1 MPRLDLILLPLL
13 GGYIFLITFNITKY
27 YHLRLERQKLIYNSL
42 AAAVLLSIFTYL
54 LDYYILKSNFSI
66 ICCLLKTKSLFEY
79 RTDISSWID
88 SVLNIKSISG
98 LKHSI
103 LIFIIS
109 YPIAKLM
116 NIFFSRNFAFDY
128 TIERWGNH
136 LDRLIWF
143 SLTEKNDED
152 KLLMLTTKGNKV
164 YVGYIN
170 KLSEPIGEA
179 YMTIIPNFSG
189 YRNKDNLKLE
199 ITTIYTDVIEKY
211 VLENRESEIGN
222 KLGVILPVSEIL
234 FVSRFDSEIFG
245 RFNEN
250 DSINDTIETPSITR
264 KLLNFLADFF

>member
-13 GGYIFLITFNITKY
+13 GGYIFLVIFNITKY

-42 AAAVLLSIFTYL
+42 AAAVLLSIISYL
-54 LDYYILKSNFSI
+54 TDYYILKSNFSI
-66 ICCLLKTKSLFEY
+66 NCYLLKTRSLFEY
-79 RTDISSWID
+79 RIDVSNWVD
-88 SVLNIKSISG
+88 SVLNIKSIPG

-103 LIFIIS
+103 LTFVIS
-109 YPIAKLM
+109 YLLANFL

-136 LDRLIWF
+136 LERLIWF

-170 KLSEPIGEA
+170 KLSEPIGES
-179 YMTIIPNFSG
+179 YLTIIPNFSG
-189 YRNKDNLKLE
+189 FRNKDNLKLE
-199 ITTIYTDVIEKY
+199 ITTTYTDVIEKY

-222 KLGVILPVSEIL
+222 KLGVVLPVSEIL

-250 DSINDTIETPSITR
+250 ATNSNAEVPSITR
-264 KLLNFLADFF
+264 KLLNFLADLF